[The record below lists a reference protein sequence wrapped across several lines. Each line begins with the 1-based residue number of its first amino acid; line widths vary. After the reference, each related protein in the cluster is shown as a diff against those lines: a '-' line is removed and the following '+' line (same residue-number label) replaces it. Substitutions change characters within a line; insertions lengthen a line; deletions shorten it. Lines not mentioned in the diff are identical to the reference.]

1 MMIRIVVL
9 QCLLSIVFVVEGI
22 NKRFAVSNVSNDQNF
37 ELILVDRL
45 TDLNFYVGSIHHNWV
60 LEEEQGPVNV
70 FIDALKNK
78 RKKCYTLDVGMNDG
92 FYTMLFAAHG
102 CHVLSFELQAKCIEF
117 ARAALRENKFDHL
130 VTVLNQPVYNENG
143 YLLNIG
149 MPTHGKCL
157 GGFDISGNLNRRM
170 NAKSTPRE
178 YATVALDTI
187 VPPNGFIDALK
198 IDVEGHDTEVL
209 MGARRL
215 FRDHQI
221 GVAVI
226 EINSSLGLW
235 TTEKNTSISVLKD
248 IMSYN
253 YTVRPVTCAKGSPNL
268 FRELHTFED
277 LYHQL
282 FTSGDCIDFEFR
294 LRL

>member
-1 MMIRIVVL
+1 
-9 QCLLSIVFVVEGI
+9 
-22 NKRFAVSNVSNDQNF
+22 
-37 ELILVDRL
+37 
-45 TDLNFYVGSIHHNWV
+45 
-60 LEEEQGPVNV
+60 
-70 FIDALKNK
+70 
-78 RKKCYTLDVGMNDG
+78 
-92 FYTMLFAAHG
+92 
-102 CHVLSFELQAKCIEF
+102 
-117 ARAALRENKFDHL
+117 
-130 VTVLNQPVYNENG
+130 
-143 YLLNIG
+143 

-157 GGFDISGNLNRRM
+157 GGFDISGNLNRRK

-187 VPPNGFIDALK
+187 VPSNGFIDALK

-226 EINSSLGLW
+226 EINFSLGLW

-253 YTVRPVTCAKGSPNL
+253 YTVRPATCAKGSPNL
-268 FRELHTFED
+268 FRVLHTFED